1 MTTHYDVVIVGSGMV
16 GNTLACALLQH
27 GLHVALIETTP
38 ALLPIPLD
46 TLDIRTFAITRASER
61 IFAHVGAWSIMQ
73 MLRVSPFQYMHVW
86 DEHGKGKVHFDCTQI
101 HQPILGHIV
110 EQSVI
115 QTALLQRLA
124 QFENLTWYRP
134 AKVKYFQLLGHAMQI
149 ILDDERVLTTQLLVG
164 AEGANSTLR
173 TAAGIPYLMQDYGQH
188 AIVANVTTEL
198 SHQHTAWQRFLGT
211 GPLAFLP
218 LPDEKMS
225 SIVWSADTPAA
236 HRLMRLDKAAFQQAL
251 AQAFEYQLGEVID
264 CGQRAIF
271 PLQRRHAQN
280 YIQPRFA
287 LVGDAAHTIHPLAG
301 QGVNLGLLDAASLSQ
316 IITEA
321 RADQRDFGAYATL
334 RKYERWRKGE
344 TMAMMAAM
352 DGFKRLFASELPI
365 VQWARSLGL
374 NFTDVATP
382 LKQVIM
388 RHAMGLAGDL
398 PQIATQPIEN

>member
-16 GNTLACALLQH
+16 GNTLACALLQQ
-27 GLHVALIETTP
+27 GLQVALIEATP
-38 ALLPIPLD
+38 SLPIPLD

-61 IFAHVGAWSIMQ
+61 IFAHVGAWSAMQ
-73 MLRVSPFQYMHVW
+73 ALRVSPFQYMYVW
-86 DEHGKGKVHFDCTQI
+86 DEQGKGKVHFDCTQI

-115 QTALLQRLA
+115 QTALLQRLT
-124 QFENLTWYRP
+124 QFDTLTWYRP
-134 AKVKYFQLLGHAMQI
+134 AKVKYFQLLGHRMQV
-149 ILDDERVLTTQLLVG
+149 ILDDDRVLTTQLLVG
-164 AEGANSTLR
+164 AEGANSALR
-173 TAAGIPYLMQDYGQH
+173 TAAGIPYLMQDYGQQ
-188 AIVANVTTEL
+188 AIVANVTTTL
-198 SHQHTAWQRFLGT
+198 SHQHTAWQRFLST

-225 SIVWSADTPAA
+225 SIVWSADTPVAQ
-236 HRLMRLDKAAFQQAL
+236 RLMRLDKAAFQQAL

-271 PLQRRHAQN
+271 PLQRRHAQH
-280 YIQPRFA
+280 YIQQRFA

-316 IITEA
+316 VIAEA
-321 RADQRDFGAYATL
+321 RSVHRDFGAYATL

-352 DGFKRLFASELPI
+352 DGFKQLFASELPM
-365 VQWARSLGL
+365 VHWARSFGL

-388 RHAMGLAGDL
+388 QYAMGLAGDL
-398 PQIATQPIEN
+398 PQIAVQPIEN

>member
-16 GNTLACALLQH
+16 GNTLACALLQQ
-27 GLHVALIETTP
+27 GLHVALIEATP
-38 ALLPIPLD
+38 ALPIPLD

-61 IFAHVGAWSIMQ
+61 IFAHIGAWSTMQ
-73 MLRVSPFQYMHVW
+73 ALRVSPFQYMHVW

-115 QTALLQRLA
+115 QTALLQRLTE
-124 QFENLTWYRP
+124 FDNLTWYRP
-134 AKVKYFQLLGHAMQI
+134 AKVKYFQLLGHAMQV
-149 ILDDERVLTTQLLVG
+149 ILDDDRVLTTQLLVG
-164 AEGANSTLR
+164 AEGANSALR
-173 TAAGIPYLMQDYGQH
+173 TAAGIPYLMQDYGQQ
-188 AIVANVTTEL
+188 AIVANVTTTL

-225 SIVWSADTPAA
+225 SIVWSADTPTAQQ
-236 HRLMRLDKAAFQQAL
+236 LMRLDKAAFQHAL

-271 PLQRRHAQN
+271 PLQRRHAKH
-280 YIQPRFA
+280 YIQQRFA

-316 IITEA
+316 IIAEA
-321 RADQRDFGAYATL
+321 RAAHLDFGSQIPL
-334 RKYERWRKGE
+334 RRYERWRKSE
-344 TMAMMAAM
+344 TMAMMTAM
-352 DGFKRLFASELPI
+352 DGFKRLFASELPV
-365 VQWARSLGL
+365 VQWARSFGL
-374 NFTDVATP
+374 NFTDVAIP
-382 LKQVIM
+382 LKQVM
-388 RHAMGLAGDL
+388 MQYAMGLAGDL
-398 PQIATQPIEN
+398 PQIAVQPIE